1 MTPPASAQ
9 HPINSG
15 FSSYS
20 TAADVVAGID
30 LTGRTAI
37 VTGGHAG
44 IGVPTVHALIGAGA
58 NVIVGVRDP
67 AKARDRLTGLDI
79 EIDRLDLAS
88 PLSVAAFVDRF
99 LVTGRAL
106 DVIIG
111 SAGVMGVALQRDHRG
126 LETHFATNHL
136 GHLQLV
142 RGLWP
147 ALRSAGRVTGQARV
161 VLVSAWAHRLS
172 PVVFE
177 DPQYERRAYEPF
189 QAYGQS
195 KTANVL
201 TAVAVDRR
209 GRADGIH
216 GFALHPGSIVG
227 TDLSGWATPQTLRA
241 GGLIDESGQPIIDP
255 PSGRKTVEQGAATS
269 VWCATSPLLD
279 DHSGVYCENSDVSP
293 LIDARAP
300 AFGDI
305 TATPVGVAPHAVDV
319 VAADRLWTYSERL
332 LTDGP

>member
-1 MTPPASAQ
+1 MTPPDSAQ
-9 HPINSG
+9 LPLDSG

-30 LTGRTAI
+30 LSGRTAI

-44 IGVPTVHALIGAGA
+44 IGLPTVRALRGAGA
-58 NVIVGVRDP
+58 EVIVPVRDL
-67 AKARDRLTGLDI
+67 AKGCHRLTGLDV
-79 EIDRLDLAS
+79 EIDQLDLSS
-88 PLSVAAFVDRF
+88 PPSIDNFVDRF
-99 LVTGRAL
+99 LASGRAL

-111 SAGVMGVALQRDHRG
+111 SAGVMGVPLHRDGRG
-126 LETHFATNHL
+126 LEQHFATNHL
-136 GHLQLV
+136 GHFQLV

-147 ALRSAGRVTGQARV
+147 ALRAAGEATGQARV

-172 PVVFE
+172 PVVFD

-201 TAVAVDRR
+201 TAVAVERR
-209 GRADGIH
+209 GHAEGIH

-227 TDLSGWATPQTLRA
+227 TDLSGWATPESLRA
-241 GGLIDESGQPIIDP
+241 SGLVDDVGRPIIDP
-255 PSGRKTVEQGAATS
+255 PSGRKTVDQGAATS

-279 DHSGVYCENSDVSP
+279 NRGGVYCENSDVSP
-293 LIDARAP
+293 LIVADAP
-300 AFGDI
+300 AFSDI

-319 VAADRLWTYSERL
+319 VEAERLWNYSEKL
-332 LTDGP
+332 LVDCR